1 MELVFQLLITTLQ
14 ISAVYILFS
23 LGLTLIFGVM
33 QIVNFA
39 HGHYFAISALV
50 VVYLMPWLVEAG
62 FPAPAA
68 YILSG
73 LLGIAAAV
81 LIGLATYQ
89 FGFRHFQRDMVGSF
103 ILSVGFVLL
112 FDGLFLESFGGAS
125 RSVPSIVEGTVSVFG
140 AAITGQR
147 LLLCFAAIL
156 TAFALY
162 LVLMKS
168 KLGSALRAVSIDQE
182 AAMLQGV
189 PYNKIA
195 FSGFL
200 LAAGLAG
207 IAGALIAPVSIV
219 TPAIGADYIV
229 KGFIAVIIGGLGS
242 IPGAVIGALFVA
254 FVEAFGGYYYGAST
268 ATLAIFFLVI
278 AFLLFKPKGLFGNG

>member
-1 MELVFQLLITTLQ
+1 MELLLQLIVTTLQ

-39 HGHYFAISALV
+39 HGHYFAISALIT
-50 VVYLMPWLVEAG
+50 VYFMPWLVAAG
-62 FPAPAA
+62 FPAAGA

-73 LLGIAAAV
+73 AFGVLVAALL
-81 LIGLATYQ
+81 GLATYY
-89 FGFRHFQRDMVGSF
+89 FGFRYFQRDMVGSF

-112 FDGLFLESFGGAS
+112 FDGLFLELFGGAA
-125 RSVPSIVEGTVSVFG
+125 RSVPSLVEGTVSAFG
-140 AAITGQR
+140 VYITGQR
-147 LLLCFAAIL
+147 LLLCAAAVS
-156 TAFALY
+156 TAFILY
-162 LVLMKS
+162 LILMKT
-168 KLGSALRAVSIDQE
+168 KLGLALRAVSIDQE
-182 AAMLQGV
+182 AAMLQGI

-195 FSGFL
+195 LAGFM
-200 LAAGLAG
+200 LAAVLAG

-242 IPGAVIGALFVA
+242 IPGAIVGALFVA
-254 FVEAFGGYYYGAST
+254 VIEAFGGYYYGAST
-268 ATLAIFFLVI
+268 ATVATFFLVI
-278 AFLLFKPKGLFGNG
+278 VFLLFRPKGLFGNG

>member
-1 MELVFQLLITTLQ
+1 MDMLFQLIVTTLQ

-39 HGHYFAISALV
+39 HGHYFAVSALV
-50 VVYLMPWLVEAG
+50 VVYSVPWLTGVG
-62 FPAPAA
+62 IPPFAA
-68 YILSG
+68 YALAALVGVITAL
-73 LLGIAAAV
+73 LLG
-81 LIGLATYQ
+81 LGTYQ
-89 FGFRHFQRDMVGSF
+89 FGFRHFQQDMVGSF

-112 FDGLFLESFGGAS
+112 LDGILLDTFGGAS
-125 RSVPSIVEGTVSVFG
+125 RSVPSIVEGTVSIFG
-140 AAITGQR
+140 ASITGQR
-147 LLLCFAAIL
+147 LLLCVAAIL
-156 TAFALY
+156 TALGLY
-162 LVLMKS
+162 FILMKT
-168 KLGSALRAVSIDQE
+168 KLGSALRAVSIDKE
-182 AAMLQGV
+182 AAMLQGI

-219 TPAIGADYIV
+219 TPVIGHDYIV
-229 KGFIAVIIGGLGS
+229 KAFIAVIIGGLGS

-254 FVEAFGGYYYGAST
+254 SIETFGGYYYGAST
-268 ATLAIFFLVI
+268 ATVAIFFLVI
-278 AFLLFKPKGLFGNG
+278 AFLLFRPKGLFGNG